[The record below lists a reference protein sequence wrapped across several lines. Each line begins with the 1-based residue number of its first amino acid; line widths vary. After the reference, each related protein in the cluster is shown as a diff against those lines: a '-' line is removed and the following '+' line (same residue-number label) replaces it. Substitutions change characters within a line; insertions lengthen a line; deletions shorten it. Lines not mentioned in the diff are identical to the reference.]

1 MHRFHIRDQVII
13 AECLRRVRN
22 DDQDDHESW
31 DDEEFLKLEE
41 EMWSTM
47 YPGLA
52 SALTAQD
59 EVGDEVTLGSA
70 NEGDNLCQF
79 FDGQDNAEVM
89 NLQKP
94 RVPYPDTV

>member
-1 MHRFHIRDQVII
+1 
-13 AECLRRVRN
+13 
-22 DDQDDHESW
+22 
-31 DDEEFLKLEE
+31 
-41 EMWSTM
+41 M

-79 FDGQDNAEVM
+79 FDGQDNAEIM